1 MECANQGLCDYK
13 TGMCQCFEGYEGV
26 ACRRSACPNSC
37 SNAGVCR
44 TVSQIGSSLTSYT
57 QAVFAANSDVS
68 TEEPT
73 AVSVVSGALNYKF
86 WDKDMSQAC
95 VCDPGHAGADC
106 SERLCAMGDDP
117 LTLGQHAETQFVDVS
132 ASSEFTGTIKFAY
145 TDVFGATWTT
155 AAVTTKHYSSDHVSA
170 TKSALADDAAAAFA
184 ALPGNV
190 LEGTTV
196 SVGYCEI
203 AGPGYHKSSVA
214 SCASTLA
221 AALTNSGVGVYAT
234 GSTPTAPSSGYY
246 RVDGL
251 GPVYDATDGSM
262 VAGYSCGGAAATD
275 DVQLNILTTPYCIR
289 YEVHFGGRSG
299 DVASLAV
306 DTSNVLTKTGVT
318 VVEGGHSTDV
328 TSGVTTIAS
337 LSSLVGGVA
346 PNNVFSVGDLV
357 HVDIDGTSYGFGTA
371 TAVSATGITL
381 STPDAP
387 DLATSTTGVVKLQET
402 GVHSTTRSTNNVATT
417 ITDTLSLGNMII
429 DSPKVASCTGAG
441 TTACDGYAI
450 MCIHAAITAEGP
462 GATDVA
468 SGGNIAT
475 SSGTSTLTCAATTSV
490 NGDGTTATTMTSVL
504 GYGDQVKVFCTGVSL
519 GTYTIASATDDT
531 VVFAEAVPDCN
542 TNYYDDASH
551 STKAARNAHVYLQRT
566 NWVVKTDI
574 DLLTM
579 ELNFASKTVAIGA
592 VSCDVSSILADSD
605 SATKGSRFVCS
616 NTEAATAVI
625 SASTAISVSGKGTT
639 EASSCSDRGICNTES
654 GLCECFVGYS
664 GVACSSQNALAA

>member
-1 MECANQGLCDYK
+1 
-13 TGMCQCFEGYEGV
+13 
-26 ACRRSACPNSC
+26 
-37 SNAGVCR
+37 
-44 TVSQIGSSLTSYT
+44 
-57 QAVFAANSDVS
+57 
-68 TEEPT
+68 
-73 AVSVVSGALNYKF
+73 
-86 WDKDMSQAC
+86 
-95 VCDPGHAGADC
+95 
-106 SERLCAMGDDP
+106 
-117 LTLGQHAETQFVDVS
+117 
-132 ASSEFTGTIKFAY
+132 
-145 TDVFGATWTT
+145 
-155 AAVTTKHYSSDHVSA
+155 
-170 TKSALADDAAAAFA
+170 
-184 ALPGNV
+184 
-190 LEGTTV
+190 V

-203 AGPGYHKSSVA
+203 AGPGYHKSTVA
-214 SCASTLA
+214 TCDSTLA
-221 AALTNSGVGVYAT
+221 AATTNGGVGVYAT

-251 GPVYDATDGSM
+251 GPVYDAPDGSM
-262 VAGYSCGGAAATD
+262 LAGYSCGGAGATD
-275 DVQLNILTTPYCIR
+275 DVQVNILTTPYCIR

-306 DTSNVLTKTGVT
+306 DTSNILTKTGVT
-318 VVEGGHSTDV
+318 IVEGGHSTDV
-328 TSGVTTIAS
+328 TSGVTTITT

-346 PNNVFSVGDLV
+346 PTDVFTTGDLV
-357 HVDIDGTSYGFGTA
+357 HVDIAGTSYGFGTVTSLSG
-371 TAVSATGITL
+371 TAITL
-381 STPDAP
+381 TTPDAP

-402 GVHSTTRSTNNVATT
+402 GVHTTTRSTNNVATT

-450 MCIHAAITAEGP
+450 MCIHAAI
-462 GATDVA
+462 ATENVA
-468 SGGNIAT
+468 SDETTGGNIAT
-475 SSGTSTLTCAATTSV
+475 SSGTSTLTCAAATSV
-490 NGDGTTATTMTSVL
+490 SGDGTTATTMQSVL

-616 NTEAATAVI
+616 NTEAATAAI